1 MGSLIAIANAITA
14 TILSGGGGFVPPTPP
29 ADGIITETSPGVAP
43 FDYILAE
50 TGEFLEQE

>member
-1 MGSLIAIANAITA
+1 MGSIIAIANAITT
-14 TILSGGGGFVPPTPP
+14 TILSGGGFVPPTPP